1 MRILGVL
8 ISKFTKAPSAPV
20 LDIRLSLTS
29 GPLPPPPPPFFP
41 SPTPQQGSEEESG
54 LVSRTPAGNRA
65 Y

>member
-20 LDIRLSLTS
+20 LDIRLSLAS
-29 GPLPPPPPPFFP
+29 GPLSP
-41 SPTPQQGSEEESG
+41 SPTPQQGSEEESEI
-54 LVSRTPAGNRA
+54 VSRTPAGNRA